1 MLRSSQ
7 GLFFFGWF
15 VVGLGGFGA
24 YALVLAALRLA
35 PAAPVA
41 AARESSVVIATV
53 LAALILHERVTRLR
67 LAGSILVVGGVALLA
82 LS

>member
-1 MLRSSQ
+1 
-7 GLFFFGWF
+7 
-15 VVGLGGFGA
+15 V
-24 YALVLAALRLA
+24 
-35 PAAPVA
+35 

-67 LAGSILVVGGVALLA
+67 LAGSILVMGGVALLA